1 MRITQKKSGRPI
13 NKKMT
18 DRLCG
23 RLVHWDARTPQE
35 ESVIPIV
42 DYCFMRS
49 DFSTQNERKP
59 DLPPNDI
66 PKTTL
71 NSVSAIQKVLE
82 RFKLTRAH
90 RNNHHCGRLI
100 VWDVGTSGER
110 FVKLEENYQ
119 HLQYDLS
126 SNIEL
131 KPYVHSP
138 RGVCKSS
145 SSLKPLAERF
155 YSRHGYSHKDLY
167 KKKHSSE
174 D

>member
-1 MRITQKKSGRPI
+1 MRIAQKRSKRAI

-18 DRLCG
+18 NQLCG
-23 RLVHWDARTPQE
+23 RLVHWDAGTPHE
-35 ESVIPIV
+35 ESVMPIV

-49 DFSTQNERKP
+49 DLSIQNEGKP

-71 NSVSAIQKVLE
+71 NSISAIQKVLE

-90 RNNHHCGRLI
+90 RNNYHCGRLI

-119 HLQYDLS
+119 HFQYDLS
-126 SNIEL
+126 PNIEL
-131 KPYVHSP
+131 KPYVHRP
-138 RGVCKSS
+138 RAACKSS
-145 SSLKPLAERF
+145 SSLKPLAEHF

-167 KKKHSSE
+167 KK
-174 D
+174 